1 MTSVATAQAR
11 VLVLNKSFMPIQIT
25 SVKRAFCMV
34 YLGVA
39 KVVDREYQTFDF
51 QSWSR
56 LSVAVGD
63 DSIGTVDRIMRV
75 PRVIL
80 LQAYD
85 RLPKK
90 QVRFSRFNIFARD
103 KCVCQYCG
111 KRCSKNELNLDHV
124 IPRSRGGQTTWE
136 NVVCSCVPCNCR
148 KGGRTPQEAG
158 IRLIRKPTRP
168 HWTECL
174 NISTK
179 SSIYREWLPFL
190 NIVDFSYWNVELER

>member
-1 MTSVATAQAR
+1 MTSAALAQHR

-25 SVKRAFCMV
+25 SVQRAFCMV
-34 YLGVA
+34 YLGIA

-51 QSWSR
+51 ESWSR

-63 DSIGTVDRIMRV
+63 DSIGTIDRVIRI

-80 LQAYD
+80 LQVYD

-90 QVRFSRFNIFARD
+90 QIRFSRYNIFARD
-103 KCVCQYCG
+103 RSVCQYCG
-111 KRCSKNELNLDHV
+111 KRWPKNELNLDHV
-124 IPRSRGGQTTWE
+124 IPRSRGGKTTWE
-136 NVVCSCVPCNCR
+136 NIVCSCVACNCR
-148 KGGRTPQEAG
+148 KGGRTPQEA
-158 IRLIRKPTRP
+158 RMTLIRKPVRP

-179 SSIYREWLPFL
+179 SSLYKEWLPFL
-190 NIVDFSYWNVELER
+190 NIVDYSYWNVELER